1 MKLSR
6 KSLLTDDIAEADAK
20 RDSLYSGY
28 KKAVQGF
35 LNLPRRG
42 DGASRESIEPDLKDY
57 GIDPKMQLDRE
68 TGMLINFIADWRRS
82 TRRKWRRCRSPRSLP
97 T

>member
-35 LNLPRRG
+35 LNLPVE
-42 DGASRESIEPDLKDY
+42 AMAQAAKVLNQHLKDY